1 AAPFHCQARGGCY
14 HNQRRGRRCHPRSII
29 PNSCFFRKRSFT
41 DSTRRGTGGRREL
54 QVPSSSRR
62 TWLLA
67 SSKHSKSL
75 KKLVT
80 PVREGEDSFHL
91 EISVGSLVSALLGV
105 KEYETRWIGWAG
117 VNVSDG
123 VGQKALTKALAEMF
137 PFGIDSDRF
146 IRFLKLPE
154 VQEHMK
160 ELKERFSGRKV
171 MLGVDHFDMIKGIP
185 QKILAF
191 EKFLEEN

>member
-1 AAPFHCQARGGCY
+1 MDCDFNICIFL
-14 HNQRRGRRCHPRSII
+14 HPR
-29 PNSCFFRKRSFT
+29 
-41 DSTRRGTGGRREL
+41 
-54 QVPSSSRR
+54 
-62 TWLLA
+62 
-67 SSKHSKSL
+67 
-75 KKLVT
+75 
-80 PVREGEDSFHL
+80 FHTYDYARHF
-91 EISVGSLVSALLGV
+91 VSACSRILGLEGTPEGIEDQG
-105 KEYETRWIGWAG
+105 KLTRVA
-117 VNVSDG
+117 
-123 VGQKALTKALAEMF
+123 AF